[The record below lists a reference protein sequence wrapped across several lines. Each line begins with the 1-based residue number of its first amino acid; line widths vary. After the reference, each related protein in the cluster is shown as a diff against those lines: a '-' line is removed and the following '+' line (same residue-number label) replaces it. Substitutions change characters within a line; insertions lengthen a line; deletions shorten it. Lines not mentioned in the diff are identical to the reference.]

1 MKRMVLSLC
10 VLATLAVAPGC
21 CNPFFFNETDPT
33 FADPECD
40 WTMGPVALVKKARK
54 WRHRAT
60 PSTHWGRAGDSPVCT
75 PATCAVGPDGQPI
88 VANPVPG
95 QPAMGAVAY
104 PYYTNRGPR
113 DFFNPNPPDIG
124 P

>member
-1 MKRMVLSLC
+1 MKRLAWTLVVLGL
-10 VLATLAVAPGC
+10 VAAPGC

-33 FADPECD
+33 FAEPECN
-40 WTMGPVALVKKARK
+40 WTEGPFGWVGKARK
-54 WRHRAT
+54 HRGV
-60 PSTHWGRAGDSPVCT
+60 PSVHWGRAGDSPVCT
-75 PATCAVGPDGQPI
+75 AAACATLGPDGQP
-88 VANPVPG
+88 VSPVPG

-113 DFFNPNPPDIG
+113 DFFLANPPDIG

>member
-1 MKRMVLSLC
+1 MKRLVLSLF
-10 VLATLAVAPGC
+10 VLATLAAAPGC

-40 WTMGPVALVKKARK
+40 WTKGPVGLVEKARK
-54 WRHRAT
+54 WHRMAT

-75 PATCAVGPDGQPI
+75 PCPGGVGPGGVPI
-88 VANPVPG
+88 SPVPG
-95 QPAMGAVAY
+95 QPSMGAVAY

-113 DFFNPNPPDIG
+113 DFLNSNPTDIG